1 MRYIRADEI
10 LPPELLEA
18 VQKYIDGQL
27 IYIPIKEKQEWGS
40 VTASRKYYCERNRKI
55 FLQWK
60 SGVSREELS
69 LSFSLSE
76 KSIQRILRQQRAAE
90 REEYDKQD

>member
-27 IYIPIKEKQEWGS
+27 IYIPSKEKQEWGS
-40 VTASRKYYCERNRKI
+40 VTASRKYYCERNREI
-55 FLQWK
+55 FLEWK
-60 SGVSREELS
+60 AGASTEELS
-69 LSFSLSE
+69 LRFSLSE
-76 KSIQRILRQQRAAE
+76 KSVQRILRQQKAAE
-90 REEYDKQD
+90 GGEYDGQ

>member
-27 IYIPIKEKQEWGS
+27 IYIPSKEKQEWGS
-40 VTASRKYYCERNRKI
+40 VTASRKYYCERNREI
-55 FLQWK
+55 FLEWK
-60 SGVSREELS
+60 AGASTEELS
-69 LSFSLSE
+69 LRFSLSE
-76 KSIQRILRQQRAAE
+76 KSVQRILRQQKAAE
-90 REEYDKQD
+90 GGDYDGQ

>member
-27 IYIPIKEKQEWGS
+27 IYIPIKEKREWGS
-40 VTASRKYYCERNRKI
+40 VTASRKYYCERNREI
-55 FLQWK
+55 FLEWK
-60 SGVSREELS
+60 AGASTEELS
-69 LSFSLSE
+69 LLFSLSE
-76 KSIQRILRQQRAAE
+76 KSVQRILRQQKAAE
-90 REEYDKQD
+90 GGEYDGQ

>member
-27 IYIPIKEKQEWGS
+27 IYIPSKERQEWGS
-40 VTASRKYYCERNRKI
+40 VTASRKYYCERNREI
-55 FLQWK
+55 FLEWK
-60 SGVSREELS
+60 AGASTEELS
-69 LSFSLSE
+69 LRFSLSE
-76 KSIQRILRQQRAAE
+76 KSVQRILRQQKAAE
-90 REEYDKQD
+90 GGEYDGQ

>member
-27 IYIPIKEKQEWGS
+27 IYIPSKEKQEWGS
-40 VTASRKYYCERNRKI
+40 VTASRKYYCERNREI
-55 FLQWK
+55 FLEWK
-60 SGVSREELS
+60 AGASTEELS
-69 LSFSLSE
+69 LRFSLSE
-76 KSIQRILRQQRAAE
+76 KSVQRILRQQKATE
-90 REEYDKQD
+90 GGEYDGQ

>member
-27 IYIPIKEKQEWGS
+27 IYIPSKEKQEWGS
-40 VTASRKYYCERNRKI
+40 VTASRKYYCERNREI
-55 FLQWK
+55 FLEWK
-60 SGVSREELS
+60 AGSSTEELS
-69 LSFSLSE
+69 LRFSLSE
-76 KSIQRILRQQRAAE
+76 KSVQRILRQQKAAE
-90 REEYDKQD
+90 GGEYDGQ

>member
-10 LPPELLEA
+10 LPSELLEA
-18 VQKYIDGQL
+18 IQQYVDGQL
-27 IYIPIKEKQEWGS
+27 IYIPSKEKQKWGS
-40 VTASRKYYCERNRKI
+40 GTASRKYYCERNRKI
-55 FLQWK
+55 FLEWK
-60 SGVSREELS
+60 AGVSREELS

-90 REEYDKQD
+90 GEENDKQ

>member
-27 IYIPIKEKQEWGS
+27 IYIPSKEKQEWGS
-40 VTASRKYYCERNRKI
+40 VTASRKYYCERNREI
-55 FLQWK
+55 FLEWK
-60 SGVSREELS
+60 TGASTEELS
-69 LSFSLSE
+69 LRFSLSE
-76 KSIQRILRQQRAAE
+76 KSVQRILRQQKAAE
-90 REEYDKQD
+90 GGEYDGQ

>member
-27 IYIPIKEKQEWGS
+27 IYIPSKEKQEWGS
-40 VTASRKYYCERNRKI
+40 VTASRKYYCERNREI
-55 FLQWK
+55 FLEWK
-60 SGVSREELS
+60 AGASTEELS
-69 LSFSLSE
+69 LRFSLSE
-76 KSIQRILRQQRAAE
+76 KSVQRILRQQKVAE
-90 REEYDKQD
+90 GGEYDGQ

>member
-27 IYIPIKEKQEWGS
+27 IYIPSKEKQAWGS
-40 VTASRKYYCERNRKI
+40 VTASRKYYCERNREI
-55 FLQWK
+55 FLEWK
-60 SGVSREELS
+60 AGASTEELS
-69 LSFSLSE
+69 LRFSLSE
-76 KSIQRILRQQRAAE
+76 KSVQRILRQQKAAE
-90 REEYDKQD
+90 GGEYDGQ

>member
-27 IYIPIKEKQEWGS
+27 IYIPSKEKQEWGS
-40 VTASRKYYCERNRKI
+40 VTASRKYYCERNREI
-55 FLQWK
+55 FLGWK
-60 SGVSREELS
+60 AGASTEELS
-69 LSFSLSE
+69 LRFSLSE
-76 KSIQRILRQQRAAE
+76 KSVQRILRQQKAAE
-90 REEYDKQD
+90 GGEYDGQ

>member
-18 VQKYIDGQL
+18 VRQYIEGQL

-40 VTASRKYYCERNRKI
+40 GTASRKYYCDRNRKI
-55 FLQWK
+55 FLQRK
-60 SGVSREELS
+60 AGASTEELS
-69 LSFSLSE
+69 LRFSLSE

-90 REEYDKQD
+90 GGESDGQ

>member
-27 IYIPIKEKQEWGS
+27 IYIPSKEKQKWGS
-40 VTASRKYYCERNRKI
+40 VTASRKYYCERNREI
-55 FLQWK
+55 FLEWK
-60 SGVSREELS
+60 AGASTEELS
-69 LSFSLSE
+69 LRFSLSE
-76 KSIQRILRQQRAAE
+76 KSVQRILRQQKAAE
-90 REEYDKQD
+90 GGEYDGQ

>member
-40 VTASRKYYCERNRKI
+40 VTASRKYYCERNREI
-55 FLQWK
+55 FLEWK
-60 SGVSREELS
+60 AGASTEELS
-69 LSFSLSE
+69 LRFSLSE
-76 KSIQRILRQQRAAE
+76 KSVQRILRQQKAAE
-90 REEYDKQD
+90 GGEYDGQ

>member
-27 IYIPIKEKQEWGS
+27 IYIPSKEKQEWGS
-40 VTASRKYYCERNRKI
+40 VTASRKYYCERNRDI
-55 FLQWK
+55 FLEWK
-60 SGVSREELS
+60 AGASTEELS
-69 LSFSLSE
+69 LRFSLSE
-76 KSIQRILRQQRAAE
+76 KSVQRILRQQRAAKGG
-90 REEYDKQD
+90 EYDKQN

>member
-27 IYIPIKEKQEWGS
+27 IYIPSKEKQECGS
-40 VTASRKYYCERNRKI
+40 VTASRKYYCDRNRKI
-55 FLQWK
+55 FLQRK
-60 SGVSREELS
+60 AGASTEELS
-69 LSFSLSE
+69 LRFSLSE
-76 KSIQRILRQQRAAE
+76 KSVQRILRQQKAAE
-90 REEYDKQD
+90 GGEYDGQ

>member
-27 IYIPIKEKQEWGS
+27 IYIPSKEKQEWGS
-40 VTASRKYYCERNRKI
+40 VTASRKYYCERNREI
-55 FLQWK
+55 FLEWK
-60 SGVSREELS
+60 AGASTEELS
-69 LSFSLSE
+69 LRFSLSE
-76 KSIQRILRQQRAAE
+76 KSVQRILLQQTAAE
-90 REEYDKQD
+90 GGEYDGQ

>member
-27 IYIPIKEKQEWGS
+27 IYIPSKEKQEWGS
-40 VTASRKYYCERNRKI
+40 VTASRKYYCERNREI
-55 FLQWK
+55 FLEWK
-60 SGVSREELS
+60 AGASTEELS
-69 LSFSLSE
+69 LRFSLSE
-76 KSIQRILRQQRAAE
+76 KSVQRILRQQKAE
-90 REEYDKQD
+90 EVGEYDGQ

>member
-18 VQKYIDGQL
+18 VQKYIEGQL

-40 VTASRKYYCERNRKI
+40 VTASRKYYCERNREI
-55 FLQWK
+55 FLEWK
-60 SGVSREELS
+60 AGASTEELS
-69 LSFSLSE
+69 LRFSLSE
-76 KSIQRILRQQRAAE
+76 KSVQRILRQQKAAE
-90 REEYDKQD
+90 GGEYDGQ

>member
-27 IYIPIKEKQEWGS
+27 IYIPSKEKQEWGS
-40 VTASRKYYCERNRKI
+40 VTASRKYYCERNREI
-55 FLQWK
+55 FLEWK
-60 SGVSREELS
+60 AGASTEELS
-69 LSFSLSE
+69 LHFSLSE
-76 KSIQRILRQQRAAE
+76 KSVQRILRQQKAAE
-90 REEYDKQD
+90 GGEYDGQ

>member
-27 IYIPIKEKQEWGS
+27 IYIPSKEKQEWGS
-40 VTASRKYYCERNRKI
+40 GTASRKYYCERNRKI
-55 FLQWK
+55 FLEWK
-60 SGVSREELS
+60 SGASTDNLS
-69 LSFSLSE
+69 ARFSLSQ

-90 REEYDKQD
+90 GKKL

>member
-27 IYIPIKEKQEWGS
+27 IYIPSKEKQEWGS
-40 VTASRKYYCERNRKI
+40 VTASRKYYCERNREI
-55 FLQWK
+55 FLEWK
-60 SGVSREELS
+60 AGARTKELS
-69 LSFSLSE
+69 LRFSLSE
-76 KSIQRILRQQRAAE
+76 KSVQRILRQQKAAE
-90 REEYDKQD
+90 GGEYDGQ